1 MNNVLTNVTKL
12 NYMLYKM
19 IVIHVIIVIQIN
31 LLFIKM
37 EIIIVQ
43 TKHIAI
49 TIMTNNMKYKIKIHV
64 YQNLKLV

>member
-1 MNNVLTNVTKL
+1 MTV
-12 NYMLYKM
+12 M
-19 IVIHVIIVIQIN
+19 HVIIVIQIN

-37 EIIIVQ
+37 EITIVQ

-49 TIMTNNMKYKIKIHV
+49 TIMIKNMKSKINIHV